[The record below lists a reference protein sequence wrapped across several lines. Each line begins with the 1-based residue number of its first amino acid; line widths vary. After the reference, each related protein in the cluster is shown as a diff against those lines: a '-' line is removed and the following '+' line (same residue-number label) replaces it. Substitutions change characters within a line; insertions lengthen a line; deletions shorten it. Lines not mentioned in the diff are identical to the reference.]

1 MTRYVFDRCIHVYIL
16 LTMGVFG
23 LEQEESSVSSRRLL
37 SRALRLRPGH
47 HLLHSQRHHHHHH
60 HGDNFNP
67 GDWTGLSHHKQYL
80 RTENFPTG
88 VTLDASRIPT
98 LWHGTTFD
106 FQGPPRGPAFFS
118 PSREFASHVARTAI
132 VATLKMEGIM
142 PPSNRLGGAD
152 GAWIA
157 TRKREKSDVESWREK
172 SEYYEY
178 IMHEYKLERPL
189 YLLHVPMEE
198 KKILGAL
205 LWIMDVIHLIHI
217 SEKDSDETRSIF
229 KVLQECN
236 GYLHLYDS
244 GVISAVTERAQFN
257 QERPGTQYTGSIL
270 IWSYAYDTS
279 VFDMFSVVLEYIVKN
294 GLFDKLPLL
303 QQRFGIDAMKDDDT
317 LFDGIVTRTDMFKRN
332 ESNKWID
339 SEIIL
344 FRPNQLLK
352 EFHTTR
358 IPFMPPGME
367 SIPRAARDGGD
378 SPSHRV

>member
-1 MTRYVFDRCIHVYIL
+1 
-16 LTMGVFG
+16 
-23 LEQEESSVSSRRLL
+23 
-37 SRALRLRPGH
+37 
-47 HLLHSQRHHHHHH
+47 
-60 HGDNFNP
+60 
-67 GDWTGLSHHKQYL
+67 
-80 RTENFPTG
+80 
-88 VTLDASRIPT
+88 
-98 LWHGTTFD
+98 
-106 FQGPPRGPAFFS
+106 
-118 PSREFASHVARTAI
+118 
-132 VATLKMEGIM
+132 
-142 PPSNRLGGAD
+142 
-152 GAWIA
+152 
-157 TRKREKSDVESWREK
+157 
-172 SEYYEY
+172 
-178 IMHEYKLERPL
+178 MHEYKPERPL

-229 KVLQECN
+229 NVLQECN

-317 LFDGIVTRTDMFKRN
+317 LFDGIVTRTDMDMFKRN
-332 ESNKWID
+332 EANKWLD

-352 EFHTTR
+352 EFQTTR
-358 IPFMPPGME
+358 IPFMPPGMGV
-367 SIPRAARDGGD
+367 IPRATTSKGKTM
-378 SPSHRV
+378 